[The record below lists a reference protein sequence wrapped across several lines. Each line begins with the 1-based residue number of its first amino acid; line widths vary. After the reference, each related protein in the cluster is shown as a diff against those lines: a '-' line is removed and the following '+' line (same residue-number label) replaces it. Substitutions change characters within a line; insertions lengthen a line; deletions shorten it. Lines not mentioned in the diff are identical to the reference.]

1 MFGMTA
7 LRHFWLTFICL
18 GLVSAQTLA
27 NSEND
32 WQVQSDFD
40 YLPVNVDYNPEITTP
55 QAYLGYPVGKWHVR
69 HDQLVGYMQLLATQ
83 SDRMQLTITGK
94 THEDRPLVQI
104 AITQPE
110 QLAKL
115 DDLQAQHMQHIH
127 AGTQP
132 DAAAPLIL
140 YMGYSVHG
148 NEPSGSNA
156 AMLIAYYLA
165 AAQGPDVEQLLNN
178 AIILLDPS
186 LNPDGLSRFAQWANM
201 HKGKHPSPEAMHRE
215 HAERFPSGRTNHYWF
230 DLNRDWLLL
239 THPESKARVE
249 QFQAWRPHVLTDFH
263 EMGTHA
269 TYFFQ
274 PGVPARTNPLTGT
287 ENQTLTAKLGDFHA
301 NTLDNAQQLYFTQE
315 RFDDFYYGKG
325 STYPDAHGSVG
336 VLFEQASSRGH
347 LQHSINGMLSFPA
360 TIKNQVLT
368 TFSTFEG
375 ALANKTELL
384 GHHARFSR
392 ETQALIKADKV
403 GGYVIA
409 LSNDHTRNRA
419 FIELLQQ
426 HRIAMSLL
434 QKNITVDEMT
444 YRAGEA
450 LLIALDQSQYR
461 LLKSLFSTRQSF
473 PDNTFY
479 DVSNWNIAL
488 AYNLTYTS
496 VSKSVIKRTD
506 TTPITEWLPDVASET
521 QLGSVA
527 YAFRWHDSQAPALL
541 HALQAANVQMRI
553 AGQAFTATDIN
564 NAQQAFAPGS
574 VVIPKALNRNRDIEM
589 LVSRYATKYQID
601 IINIKT
607 GLTSSGIDL
616 GSPDMRPV
624 DAVNVM
630 ILTGLGVSQY
640 EAGEVW
646 HYLDTRVDMPVA
658 LVDKD
663 RLGRVDLDQFTH
675 MIMVSGSYANLSD
688 DDIDNIRAWVKAGGV
703 LIGQRTALRTLVKH
717 DWLAATLSPS
727 SAINNAV
734 AIPDMRYADTA
745 LVNARKQVAGSVYA
759 ATVDATHPL
768 LWGMDAK
775 KDVLPLFK
783 TNNLVMRAS
792 DKPLFEVGR
801 YTDDPLLA
809 GYTYSAVEGLIAN
822 SSAIVAHAVGQGRVI
837 GFTDNV
843 NHRGYWR
850 GTEKLMA
857 NAIFMSPFIT
867 AR

>member
-301 NTLDNAQQLYFTQE
+301 NTLDNAQQLYFT
-315 RFDDFYYGKG
+315 RG
-325 STYPDAHGSVG
+325 TYKLKATAVVDGTSFSVVTEEFTVTTDPDAFRFVDSYRVKPGATVVAGNEVTLELEPLDADGNLLDPNGDPTLVSALEETSFNNDRVYIQNFLKPSG
-336 VLFEQASSRGH
+336 ENPNISESS
-347 LQHSINGMLSFPA
+347 
-360 TIKNQVLT
+360 
-368 TFSTFEG
+368 
-375 ALANKTELL
+375 
-384 GHHARFSR
+384 
-392 ETQALIKADKV
+392 LI
-403 GGYVIA
+403 
-409 LSNDHTRNRA
+409 
-419 FIELLQQ
+419 
-426 HRIAMSLL
+426 
-434 QKNITVDEMT
+434 T
-444 YRAGEA
+444 YR
-450 LLIALDQSQYR
+450 
-461 LLKSLFSTRQSF
+461 
-473 PDNTFY
+473 N
-479 DVSNWNIAL
+479 
-488 AYNLTYTS
+488 
-496 VSKSVIKRTD
+496 
-506 TTPITEWLPDVASET
+506 
-521 QLGSVA
+521 
-527 YAFRWHDSQAPALL
+527 
-541 HALQAANVQMRI
+541 
-553 AGQAFTATDIN
+553 
-564 NAQQAFAPGS
+564 
-574 VVIPKALNRNRDIEM
+574 
-589 LVSRYATKYQID
+589 
-601 IINIKT
+601 
-607 GLTSSGIDL
+607 SSGGFYFKIPID
-616 GSPDMRPV
+616 GS
-624 DAVNVM
+624 
-630 ILTGLGVSQY
+630 L
-640 EAGEVW
+640 
-646 HYLDTRVDMPVA
+646 
-658 LVDKD
+658 
-663 RLGRVDLDQFTH
+663 
-675 MIMVSGSYANLSD
+675 
-688 DDIDNIRAWVKAGGV
+688 
-703 LIGQRTALRTLVKH
+703 
-717 DWLAATLSPS
+717 
-727 SAINNAV
+727 
-734 AIPDMRYADTA
+734 
-745 LVNARKQVAGSVYA
+745 
-759 ATVDATHPL
+759 
-768 LWGMDAK
+768 
-775 KDVLPLFK
+775 
-783 TNNLVMRAS
+783 
-792 DKPLFEVGR
+792 
-801 YTDDPLLA
+801 
-809 GYTYSAVEGLIAN
+809 
-822 SSAIVAHAVGQGRVI
+822 
-837 GFTDNV
+837 
-843 NHRGYWR
+843 
-850 GTEKLMA
+850 
-857 NAIFMSPFIT
+857 
-867 AR
+867 